1 MTITGAK
8 SNRKMQR
15 LFRGVRLGVLVTLLA
30 VSTVLGILHQAA
42 KGSRPV
48 GVDAL
53 DPFGGIEA
61 LITFVLSGTL
71 LDKIAWSSFILLGA
85 TVVVALVF
93 RRAFCGQICAFGALQ
108 ELAGRLGRA
117 IFGRRRPVVPQ
128 VIDQP
133 GRYLKY
139 LVLAV
144 IVAGSAATASLFI
157 RPYDPWAA
165 WHHILSVELVS
176 GFLVGLILLA
186 VSLAGSV
193 LYERFFCKYLCPM
206 GAFLGLIHR
215 LGWFRVK
222 RVEATCTHC
231 HACDKACPVGIQV
244 EAMSQVQ
251 SAECINCNLCV
262 EACPVVDTLVTAGPK
277 KGKISSFAMLGITA
291 GVFVVVM
298 GITTALG
305 GFEWTVKSLA
315 ERAKSGSVEQRGE
328 TAETRDAN
336 APAAVPSA
344 ENVTAPAQTAAK
356 KAPEAMAPAAKEA
369 PGTSPQKA
377 AVPAPVEPAAAG
389 GLDPEVIKGSDTFQQ
404 VAETFGV
411 TKGALMER
419 FVITDKEF
427 GGPIRDI
434 VHREGATF
442 EVQDV
447 RDFVAEH
454 LKK

>member
-1 MTITGAK
+1 MAITGVK
-8 SNRKMQR
+8 SNSKTQR
-15 LFRGVRLGVLVTLLA
+15 LFRGVRLGVLAALLV
-30 VSTVLGILHQAA
+30 VSTTLGILHQTAR
-42 KGSRPV
+42 GTRPV

-71 LDKIAWSSFILLGA
+71 LDKVAWSSFILLGA
-85 TVVVALVF
+85 TVAVALVF

-108 ELAGRLGRA
+108 ELAGRLGRT
-117 IFGRRRPVVPQ
+117 ILGSRRHVVPKF
-128 VIDQP
+128 IDRP
-133 GRYLKY
+133 GRSLKY

-144 IVAGSAATASLFI
+144 VVAGSAVTASLFI

-165 WHHILSVELVS
+165 WHHILSAELFS
-176 GFLVGLILLA
+176 GFLAGLILLA

-206 GAFLGLIHR
+206 GAFLGLLHR

-231 HACDKACPVGIQV
+231 HACDRACPVGIQV
-244 EAMSQVQ
+244 EATSQVQ

-262 EACPVVDTLVTAGPK
+262 EACPVADTLVTGGPK
-277 KGKISSFAMLGITA
+277 QGKVSSFALLGITA
-291 GVFVVVM
+291 GVFVAVM
-298 GITTALG
+298 GLTTALG

-315 ERAKSGSVEQRGE
+315 ERARSGGLERRGE
-328 TAETRDAN
+328 AAEAQGTQRASE
-336 APAAVPSA
+336 APAVVS
-344 ENVTAPAQTAAK
+344 
-356 KAPEAMAPAAKEA
+356 
-369 PGTSPQKA
+369 A
-377 AVPAPVEPAAAG
+377 AVPAKEAGKAVPAAGAAAARGAPDTSAQNTTQPAPEAPAVAG
-389 GLDPEVIKGSDTFQQ
+389 GPDPQVIRGSDTFEQ

-411 TKGALMER
+411 PKAALMER
-419 FVITDKEF
+419 FGITATEF

-434 VHREGATF
+434 VHREGAAF

>member
-1 MTITGAK
+1 
-8 SNRKMQR
+8 
-15 LFRGVRLGVLVTLLA
+15 
-30 VSTVLGILHQAA
+30 
-42 KGSRPV
+42 
-48 GVDAL
+48 
-53 DPFGGIEA
+53 
-61 LITFVLSGTL
+61 
-71 LDKIAWSSFILLGA
+71 
-85 TVVVALVF
+85 
-93 RRAFCGQICAFGALQ
+93 
-108 ELAGRLGRA
+108 
-117 IFGRRRPVVPQ
+117 VVPQ
-128 VIDQP
+128 VVERP

-222 RVEATCTHC
+222 RIEATCTHC
-231 HACDKACPVGIQV
+231 HACNKACPVGIQV

-262 EACPVVDTLVTAGPK
+262 EACPVADTLVTAGPK
-277 KGKISSFAMLGITA
+277 RGKISSFAMLGITA
-291 GVFVVVM
+291 GVFVAVM
-298 GITTALG
+298 SITTALG

-315 ERAKSGSVEQRGE
+315 ERAKSGSVERRGE
-328 TAETRDAN
+328 AAETRDAQ
-336 APAAVPSA
+336 APVVGPSA

-356 KAPEAMAPAAKEA
+356 KAPAAMAPAAKGA
-369 PGTSPQKA
+369 LGTSPQKA
-377 AVPAPVEPAAAG
+377 AEPARVEPAAADG
-389 GLDPEVIKGSDTFQQ
+389 PDPQVIKGSDTFQQ

-411 TKGALMER
+411 TKDVLMER

-427 GGPIRDI
+427 GGPIRD
-434 VHREGATF
+434 VAHREGATF

-447 RDFVAEH
+447 RDFVAQH

>member
-1 MTITGAK
+1 MANAGVK
-8 SNRKMQR
+8 SNRKRQR
-15 LFRGVRLGVLVTLLA
+15 LFRGVRLGVLAALLA
-30 VSTVLGILHQAA
+30 VSTGLGILHQTA
-42 KGSRPV
+42 KGTRPI

-71 LDKIAWSSFILLGA
+71 LEKIAWSSFILLGA

-117 IFGRRRPVVPQ
+117 IFGSRRPVIPA
-128 VIDQP
+128 VIDRP
-133 GRYLKY
+133 ARYLKY

-144 IVAGSAATASLFI
+144 VVAGSAATASLFI

-176 GFLVGLILLA
+176 GFLVGLILLV
-186 VSLAGSV
+186 VSLAGSL

-222 RVEATCTHC
+222 RMEATCTHC
-231 HACDKACPVGIQV
+231 HACDRACPVGIRV
-244 EAMSQVQ
+244 EAVSQVQ

-262 EACPVVDTLVTAGPK
+262 EACPVANTLAAGGPK
-277 KGKISSFAMLGITA
+277 RGRVSSFAVLGITV
-291 GVFVVVM
+291 GVFAAVLSL
-298 GITTALG
+298 TTALG

-315 ERAKSGSVEQRGE
+315 ERAKSGS
-328 TAETRDAN
+328 
-336 APAAVPSA
+336 
-344 ENVTAPAQTAAK
+344 
-356 KAPEAMAPAAKEA
+356 APAAKEVA
-369 PGTSPQKA
+369 GTSPQKA
-377 AVPAPVEPAAAG
+377 APTAPVAPTAAD
-389 GLDPEVIKGSDTFQQ
+389 GLDPQVIKGSDTFQQ
-404 VAETFGV
+404 VAKAFGV
-411 TKGALMER
+411 PKAALMER
-419 FVITDKEF
+419 FGITEKEF

-442 EVQDV
+442 EVQNV
-447 RDFVAEH
+447 RDFVAGQ
-454 LKK
+454 LKR